1 MTNNKKT
8 ITEGHDDLVHMLVR
22 CRIKI
27 EEREDPTVLDIMTD
41 MRALPGIVTIRQ
53 TRPVSDIVS
62 SNGHRIIELNVSYI
76 EKYIL
81 EKNKFISLI
90 KSFKK
95 IDGLYMVKVL
105 EHDSKSITRKI
116 KKSPIII

>member
-1 MTNNKKT
+1 MTDINKT
-8 ITEGHDDLVHMLVR
+8 ITEGHDDLVHMLIR

-62 SNGHRIIELNVSYI
+62 SHGHRIIELNVSYI

-105 EHDSKSITRKI
+105 EHDSSSITRKI
-116 KKSPIII
+116 KKSPIIV

>member
-41 MRALPGIVTIRQ
+41 MRALPGVVTIRQ